1 MPAHDE
7 NLKERIAAN
16 LAEIRRNVAA
26 ACARAGRPPEGVTLV
41 AVTKT
46 VGVEEIRAAL
56 ACGVKTLG
64 ENRVQEAQ
72 KKYAAIGNAAEW
84 HLIGP
89 LQKNKVKYI
98 FGIFSMVHS
107 VDGVELAEEI
117 SRRAAVRGMV
127 MPVLLE
133 VNIGEEASKHGVAP
147 RMAVATAAKIAA
159 LPNVRLRGLMA
170 VPPFGDGPEAS
181 RPHFARLRGLH
192 AEISALGM
200 ENAVLDV
207 LSCGMTGDYV
217 VAVEEGATHIRIGTG
232 IFGERK
238 T

>member
-1 MPAHDE
+1 MHDE

-26 ACARAGRPPEGVTLV
+26 ACARAGRRPDGVTLV
-41 AVTKT
+41 AATKT
-46 VGVEEIRAAL
+46 VGTEAIRAAL
-56 ACGVKTLG
+56 ACGVTVLG
-64 ENRVQEAQ
+64 ENRVQEARE
-72 KKYAAIGNAAEW
+72 KFAAIGNAAEW

-98 FGIFSMVHS
+98 FDIFSMVHS
-107 VDGVELAEEI
+107 VDSVELAEEI
-117 SRRAAVRGMV
+117 SRRAAVRGVV

-133 VNIGEEASKHGVAP
+133 VNIGEEANKHGVAP
-147 RMAVATAAKIAA
+147 RTAVAAAAKIAA

-170 VPPFGDGPEAS
+170 VPPFSDNPEAS
-181 RPHFARLRGLH
+181 RPHFARLRSFRD
-192 AEISALGM
+192 EIAALGM
-200 ENAVLDV
+200 ENTAVDV

>member
-1 MPAHDE
+1 MHDE
-7 NLKERIAAN
+7 NLIGRIAAN
-16 LAEIRRNVAA
+16 VAEVRRNVSA
-26 ACARAGRPPEGVTLV
+26 ACARANRDPNGVTLV

-46 VGVEEIRAAL
+46 VGVDAVRAAV
-56 ACGVKTLG
+56 ACGITVLG
-64 ENRVQEAQ
+64 ENRVQEARE
-72 KKYAAIGNAAEW
+72 KFAVIGKAAEW

-98 FGIFSMVHS
+98 FDIFSMVHS
-107 VDGVELAEEI
+107 VDGVELAQEI
-117 SRRAAVRGMV
+117 SRRAAAREMV

-147 RMAVATAAKIAA
+147 VDAVAMAVKIAA
-159 LPNVRLRGLMA
+159 LPHVRLRGLMA
-170 VPPFGDGPEAS
+170 VPPFTDDMEAS
-181 RPHFARLRGLH
+181 RPHFARLRGIRD
-192 AEISALGM
+192 EISALGM
-200 ENAVLDV
+200 ENTSLDV
-207 LSCGMTGDYV
+207 LSCGMTCDYV

>member
-1 MPAHDE
+1 MHDE
-7 NLKERIAAN
+7 NLKEQIAAN
-16 LAEIRRNVAA
+16 LADIKRNVAT
-26 ACARAGRPPEGVTLV
+26 ACARAGRHPNEVTVV

-46 VGVEEIRAAL
+46 VRVEAVRAAL
-56 ACGVKTLG
+56 ACGITVVG
-64 ENRVQEAQ
+64 ENRVQEARE
-72 KKYAAIGNAAEW
+72 KFAAIGNAAEW

-98 FGIFSMVHS
+98 FDIFSMVHS
-107 VDGVELAEEI
+107 VDSEELAREI
-117 SRRAAVRGMV
+117 SRRAAARGTI

-147 RMAVATAAKIAA
+147 GDAVALAVKIAA

-170 VPPFGDGPEAS
+170 VPPFAEDMEAS
-181 RPHFARLRGLH
+181 RPHFARLRGIRN
-192 AEISALGM
+192 EISALGM
-200 ENAVLDV
+200 ENAAMDV
-207 LSCGMTGDYV
+207 LSCGMTCDYV

-232 IFGERK
+232 IFGERN

>member
-1 MPAHDE
+1 MAMHDE

-26 ACARAGRPPEGVTLV
+26 ACARAGRRPDGVTLV
-41 AVTKT
+41 AATKT
-46 VGVEEIRAAL
+46 VGVEAVRAAL
-56 ACGVKTLG
+56 ACGVTVLG
-64 ENRVQEAQ
+64 ENRVQEARE
-72 KKYAAIGNAAEW
+72 KFAAVGNAAEW

-98 FGIFSMVHS
+98 FDIFSMVHS
-107 VDGVELAEEI
+107 VDSVELAEEI
-117 SRRAAVRGMV
+117 SRRAAARGMV

-133 VNIGEEASKHGVAP
+133 VNIGEEPSKHGVAP
-147 RMAVATAAKIAA
+147 VEAGNVAVKIAA
-159 LPNVRLRGLMA
+159 LSNVRLRGLMA
-170 VPPFGDGPEAS
+170 VPPPADDPEAS
-181 RPHFARLRGLH
+181 RPHFARLRGIRD
-192 AEISALGM
+192 EIAALGM
-200 ENAVLDV
+200 ENAAVDV

-238 T
+238 A